1 MFKHFLS
8 PHMLLADL
16 VNSSSR
22 LSMFQ
27 YKFFISY
34 LVIGRGGEMI
44 NKLQSESG
52 AKIQVAAGMFQLL
65 SLIFEIVN
73 S

>member
-1 MFKHFLS
+1 
-8 PHMLLADL
+8 
-16 VNSSSR
+16 
-22 LSMFQ
+22 
-27 YKFFISY
+27 
-34 LVIGRGGEMI
+34 MI